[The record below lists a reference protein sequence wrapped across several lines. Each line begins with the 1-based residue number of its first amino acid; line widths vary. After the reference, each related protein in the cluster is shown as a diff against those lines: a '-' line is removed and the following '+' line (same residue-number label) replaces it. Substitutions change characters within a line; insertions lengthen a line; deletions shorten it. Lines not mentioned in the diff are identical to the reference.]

1 MVPSGT
7 MPWIIVGVPAAIFA
21 TMLVIGATVVA
32 TVNGPSVTADRIG
45 QLLLASTRT
54 PPSLG
59 ELLEAQDAATT
70 AQHTIT
76 KGLKERTKTRGKPIV
91 ESY

>member
-1 MVPSGT
+1 
-7 MPWIIVGVPAAIFA
+7 
-21 TMLVIGATVVA
+21 MLVIGATVVA

-45 QLLLASTRT
+45 QLSPAPAST

-59 ELLEAQDAATT
+59 ELLEAQETATT
-70 AQHTIT
+70 MQPTIT
-76 KGLKERTKTRGKPIV
+76 KVLKERTKSRGKTIF

>member
-1 MVPSGT
+1 M
-7 MPWIIVGVPAAIFA
+7 IVGVPAAILA

-32 TVNGPSVTADRIG
+32 TVNGPSVTAERIG
-45 QLLLASTRT
+45 QLSPAPAST

-70 AQHTIT
+70 RQPTIAN
-76 KGLKERTKTRGKPIV
+76 GLKERTKSRGKDML
-91 ESY
+91 